1 MNNAYPTPMRSTRW
15 WITCLTLMLCA
26 TLNAQQRVEY
36 FWNADPGIGRGYNKV
51 YMHSGNT
58 VNFDI
63 NTEELPVGPNLLG
76 IRVIDGDYS
85 SPTLLRT
92 IFKIAIDE
100 DNAKVEYF
108 WDTDP
113 GIGNA
118 TDYPIDL
125 SGEDGTVILS
135 LPTSDVANGVHLLGL
150 RVYNGNWSHT
160 QHHIVAVN
168 NNGGIE
174 RVEYFWDTDPGIGNA
189 YPYELPSSNKGIVS
203 LDIPTDMLSTGIHL
217 LGMRAF
223 CGQWSST
230 TLWYVAAST
239 TDGAVER
246 VEYFWDTDPGIGN
259 AYPYELP
266 SSNKGIVSLDIP
278 TDTLSMGIH
287 LLGMR
292 VFCGQWSST
301 TLRYVAASAT
311 EGAIER
317 VEYYWN
323 DDPGHGKATE
333 LPFTDGTLAIVETDI
348 TAPSEPGIHVLH
360 IRAYANGLWS
370 IPYIQK
376 VQMNATLVTELSTRD
391 IQISVSREGLRIKNA
406 CGTTFTLTDTSG
418 RPIMTELL
426 SDENQLIPLSSLP
439 SGTYM
444 VGIETKGTPVVLK
457 FLWR

>member
-26 TLNAQQRVEY
+26 TLNAQNRVEY
-36 FWNADPGIGRGYNKV
+36 FWNTDPGIGKGYNKV
-51 YMHSGNT
+51 YVNSGT

-63 NTEELPVGPNLLG
+63 DTEELPVGPNLLG

-92 IFKIAIDE
+92 IFKVALFE

-118 TDYPIDL
+118 TAYPIGL
-125 SGEDGTVILS
+125 GGKEVAISLS
-135 LPTSDVANGVHLLGL
+135 LPTSDVTNGVHLLGL
-150 RVYNGNWSHT
+150 RVYNGCWSHT
-160 QHHIVAVN
+160 RHYIVVVN

-174 RVEYFWDTDPGIGNA
+174 QVEYFWDTDPGVGNA
-189 YPYELPSSNKGIVS
+189 HQYELPSNNNGMVS
-203 LDIPTDMLSTGIHL
+203 LDIPTDTLSTGIHM

-230 TLWYVAAST
+230 TLRYVAISA
-239 TDGAVER
+239 TDGEIER
-246 VEYFWDTDPGIGN
+246 IEYFWDADPGIGN
-259 AYPYELP
+259 AHQYKLP
-266 SSNKGIVSLDIP
+266 SNNNGMVSLEIP
-278 TDTLSMGIH
+278 TDTLSTGIH

-292 VFCGQWSST
+292 ALHGQWSNT
-301 TLRYVAASAT
+301 TLRYVATSAT
-311 EGAIER
+311 DGKIER

-323 DDPGHGKATE
+323 DDPGYGKGTE
-333 LPFTDGTLAIVETDI
+333 LPFTDGTLSVVDTDI
-348 TAPSEPGIHVLH
+348 AAPSESGIHILH

-391 IQISVSREGLRIKNA
+391 IQISVAREGLRVKNA
-406 CGTTFTLTDTSG
+406 CGTTLTLTDTNG
-418 RPIMTELL
+418 KLIMTEIL
-426 SDENQLIPLSSLP
+426 SNENQLIPLSSLS
-439 SGTYM
+439 SGIH
-444 VGIETKGTPVVLK
+444 VVKIESKGTPVVLK
-457 FLWR
+457 FLWK

>member
-15 WITCLTLMLCA
+15 WMICLTLMLCA
-26 TLNAQQRVEY
+26 TLNAQKRVEY
-36 FWNADPGIGRGYNKV
+36 FWNTDPGIGNGYNKV
-51 YMHSGNT
+51 YVHSGDA

-63 NTEELPVGPNLLG
+63 DTRELPVGPNLLG

-85 SPTLLRT
+85 SSTLLRT

-135 LPTSDVANGVHLLGL
+135 LPTSDVANGIHLLGL

-189 YPYELPSSNKGIVS
+189 HQYEV
-203 LDIPTDMLSTGIHL
+203 
-217 LGMRAF
+217 
-223 CGQWSST
+223 
-230 TLWYVAAST
+230 
-239 TDGAVER
+239 
-246 VEYFWDTDPGIGN
+246 
-259 AYPYELP
+259 P

-292 VFCGQWSST
+292 AFCGQWSST

-418 RPIMTELL
+418 R
-426 SDENQLIPLSSLP
+426 LI
-439 SGTYM
+439 
-444 VGIETKGTPVVLK
+444 
-457 FLWR
+457 

>member
-203 LDIPTDMLSTGIHL
+203 LDIPTD
-217 LGMRAF
+217 
-223 CGQWSST
+223 
-230 TLWYVAAST
+230 
-239 TDGAVER
+239 
-246 VEYFWDTDPGIGN
+246 
-259 AYPYELP
+259 
-266 SSNKGIVSLDIP
+266 
-278 TDTLSMGIH
+278 TLSMGIH

-292 VFCGQWSST
+292 AFCGQWSST

-348 TAPSEPGIHVLH
+348 TAPSEPGLHVLH

-391 IQISVSREGLRIKNA
+391 IQISVSRGGLRIKNA

-418 RPIMTELL
+418 QPIMTEFL

-444 VGIETKGTPVVLK
+444 VGIETKGTPIVLK
-457 FLWR
+457 FLWK